1 MEAIGIILSLSLI
14 FLSATAFN
22 IGVSFYKKEKEAG
35 EYRKFM
41 LFIGIFCGLWCLGYG
56 AIGLIPYFIVAKI
69 ARIISLFGIIGFLV
83 AECYIII
90 DMGYKDPVSAL
101 FYKVFIFFYALSDWI
116 IFSNSKVDS
125 FVRIG
130 SWTTWYGNMNFE
142 RYYHFF
148 FLASMIVLMTLFA
161 IVWFINSKY
170 RRTKKFII
178 CLFFSNVFIILGALP
193 DTILNVY
200 KLPAF
205 PTSGI
210 GGFLTTYLLW
220 YFSTRYNSF
229 NITLTNLSSYV
240 YDSLNVAILALNDD
254 DRIQLANNYAK
265 AEFPNIKR
273 GISGIGD
280 VFTLTDITV
289 NELYRKVIKLGE
301 IECRG
306 ISMQTG
312 KKYALSITAIYDE
325 VHDPYCILCA
335 AYDISKEEELIKQ
348 VTEANNAKSDFL
360 ANMSHEIR
368 TPINAVLGMD
378 EMILRESEDKKIL
391 EYAENI
397 QTAGRALLALIND
410 ILDFS
415 KIESGCFEI
424 METDYSLASLL
435 NDSMSML
442 VMRAT
447 EKNLKMSLDCDS
459 KIPSKLTGDE
469 VRIRQILINLLS
481 NAVKYTKEGKITLRA
496 RYNAID
502 NDNINLILEVQDTG
516 IGIKD
521 DNISDIFSNF
531 VRIEEKR
538 NRNIEGTG
546 LGLAITKLITDLM
559 DGDIEVSSVYGEG
572 STFRVTIPQKVADST
587 PVGDVNERYI
597 DNSKTITHKDD
608 ALFTAPDAK
617 ILVVDDVKMNIT
629 VIRGLLK
636 RTQIQV
642 DTAISGKSALE
653 LIEKNKY
660 DLIFMDH
667 MMPDMDGVE
676 TYNKM
681 KEEGTPNDDT
691 PVIMLTANAING
703 VKEQYIEEGF
713 ADYLPKP
720 VRGKELE
727 EMLKKYLPKD
737 KILTSVQNMQ

>member
-1 MEAIGIILSLSLI
+1 
-14 FLSATAFN
+14 
-22 IGVSFYKKEKEAG
+22 
-35 EYRKFM
+35 
-41 LFIGIFCGLWCLGYG
+41 
-56 AIGLIPYFIVAKI
+56 
-69 ARIISLFGIIGFLV
+69 
-83 AECYIII
+83 
-90 DMGYKDPVSAL
+90 
-101 FYKVFIFFYALSDWI
+101 
-116 IFSNSKVDS
+116 
-125 FVRIG
+125 
-130 SWTTWYGNMNFE
+130 
-142 RYYHFF
+142 
-148 FLASMIVLMTLFA
+148 
-161 IVWFINSKY
+161 
-170 RRTKKFII
+170 
-178 CLFFSNVFIILGALP
+178 
-193 DTILNVY
+193 
-200 KLPAF
+200 
-205 PTSGI
+205 
-210 GGFLTTYLLW
+210 
-220 YFSTRYNSF
+220 
-229 NITLTNLSSYV
+229 
-240 YDSLNVAILALNDD
+240 
-254 DRIQLANNYAK
+254 
-265 AEFPNIKR
+265 
-273 GISGIGD
+273 
-280 VFTLTDITV
+280 
-289 NELYRKVIKLGE
+289 
-301 IECRG
+301 
-306 ISMQTG
+306 
-312 KKYALSITAIYDE
+312 
-325 VHDPYCILCA
+325 
-335 AYDISKEEELIKQ
+335 
-348 VTEANNAKSDFL
+348 
-360 ANMSHEIR
+360 
-368 TPINAVLGMD
+368 MD

-587 PVGDVNERYI
+587 PVGDVNEKYI
-597 DNSKTITHKDD
+597 DNSKTKTHKDD